1 MSKLPS
7 ISGGDCV
14 KALEKT
20 LVPDCA
26 VKKEATWCGAKS
38 SGIGLRRREED
49 WDGDFAVELGVTVA
63 ADLAHAAGTEGLL
76 HSWYYGK

>member
-1 MSKLPS
+1 M
-7 ISGGDCV
+7 
-14 KALEKT
+14 EET

-49 WDGDFAVELGVTVA
+49 WDGDFAVELGVTVE
-63 ADLAHAAGTEGLL
+63 ADFAHAAGTEGRA
-76 HSWYYGK
+76 GQVQGIARR